1 MSIEQIAN
9 IIKEFISKSD
19 PDTIKDWSISPIKTS
34 PSEHEKF
41 WFSINIQLS
50 MAFDYDEAF
59 ISELEDLLC
68 ADHYYLNVKNNR
80 LYIHYITFNKS
91 IKA

>member
-9 IIKEFISKSD
+9 IIKEFISKYD
-19 PDTIKDWSISPIKTS
+19 PDTIKGWSISPVKTNLS
-34 PSEHEKF
+34 KHEKF
-41 WFSINIQLS
+41 WFSINIQFS
-50 MAFDYDEAF
+50 TAFDYDEAF
-59 ISELEDLLC
+59 ISELKARLC
-68 ADHYYLNVKNNR
+68 ADHYYLNIKNNQ